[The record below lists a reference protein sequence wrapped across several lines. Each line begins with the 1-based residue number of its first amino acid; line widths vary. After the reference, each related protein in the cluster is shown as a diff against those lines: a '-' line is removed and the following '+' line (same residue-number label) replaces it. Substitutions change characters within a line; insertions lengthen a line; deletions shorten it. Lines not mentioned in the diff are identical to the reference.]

1 MTHIEYCLW
10 PQPRTFAFR
19 ISDQKW
25 GNTGVPLAEPQRA
38 LLLAEGLNRYLES
51 TGVTLGSSFDWLKWG
66 SREDRSAPDR
76 SSVSSN
82 AISTHH
88 CLIMDVVFWNPKRLP
103 ADLRHIRSLL
113 VQTALLTPWM
123 APPECLCLCARVQVH
138 VRACVCV
145 CFCCFME
152 HTLEHSG
159 SVSVCLHSRQ
169 CSSLWPYCTVAIS
182 LL

>member
-10 PQPRTFAFR
+10 PQPRPFAFR

-25 GNTGVPLAEPQRA
+25 GKTGVPLAEPQRG
-38 LLLAEGLNRYLES
+38 LLLAEGLNMYLES
-51 TGVTLGSSFDWLKWG
+51 TGMALGSSFDWLKRG
-66 SREDRSAPDR
+66 SRGDRSAPDR

-82 AISTHH
+82 PISTRC
-88 CLIMDVVFWNPKRLP
+88 CLIMDVVFWNTLCWSMAHLEPFS
-103 ADLRHIRSLL
+103 ADHITDSLDGSTW
-113 VQTALLTPWM
+113 VFVFV
-123 APPECLCLCARVQVH
+123 CVCASACAH
-138 VRACVCV
+138 VCVCV